1 MSGILMFSDK
11 DQVAYELL
19 SKGREIKAALWNSRK
34 QHTPKGSRGL
44 PLAAVILGKGARER
58 ATEYFTYGAE
68 DVYISE
74 ADAFN
79 VFYADVY
86 ADAICQI
93 AETYGFH
100 IVVIGSTRR
109 GKDLAG
115 RVAQKMEAGCATD
128 IIGIDLKDKDVML
141 HRYMLGG
148 NTVTTELIKTPN
160 KVFACMPKAFALG
173 EKQPADVNKIIEPDL
188 KLKDSKYTLVER
200 KEKVGE
206 SVNLEDAQT
215 LVCVGRGLD
224 KKEDISIIEDLA
236 KALKGEIGC
245 TRPLSHEIRWLP
257 EDREV
262 GLSGKKCKP
271 NLCFSV
277 GISGQIQH
285 TVGIRDSRI
294 IVAINKDKNAPI
306 FKIADYGIV
315 GNLYEVI
322 PKIIEEIG
330 KL

>member
-1 MSGILMFSDK
+1 MSGILIFADK

-19 SKGREIKAALWNSRK
+19 SKGKEIKAVL
-34 QHTPKGSRGL
+34 GV
-44 PLAAVILGKGARER
+44 PLAAAILGKGAREKAR
-58 ATEYFTYGAE
+58 EYFAYGAE
-68 DVYISE
+68 NVYISE
-74 ADAFN
+74 ADAFT

-86 ADAICQI
+86 ANAVCQI
-93 AETYGFH
+93 ANTYGLD
-100 IVVIGSTRR
+100 IVMIGSTRR

-115 RVAQKMEAGCATD
+115 RVAQKMEAGCVTD
-128 IIGIDLKDKDVML
+128 IIDVELRDKDILV

-148 NTVTTELIKTPN
+148 NTVTSELIKTPK
-160 KVFACMPKAFALG
+160 KVFAVMPKAFALG
-173 EKQPADVNKIIEPDL
+173 EKQPVDGNKIVEADL
-188 KLKDSKYTLVER
+188 KMKDAKYTLVQR

-215 LVCVGRGLD
+215 LVCVGRGLA
-224 KKEDISIIEDLA
+224 KKEDISVIEGLA
-236 KALKGEIGC
+236 KAVKGEIGC
-245 TRPLSHEIRWLP
+245 TRPLSHEIRWFP

-262 GLSGKKCKP
+262 GLSGKKSKP
-271 NLCFSV
+271 NLCFSI

-285 TVGIRDSRI
+285 TVGIRDSKI

-315 GNLYEVI
+315 GDLYEVI

>member
-1 MSGILMFSDK
+1 MSGILIFADK

-19 SKGREIKAALWNSRK
+19 SKGKEIKAVL
-34 QHTPKGSRGL
+34 GV
-44 PLAAVILGKGARER
+44 PLAAAILGKGAREK
-58 ATEYFTYGAE
+58 TGEYFAYGAE
-68 DVYISE
+68 NVYISE
-74 ADAFN
+74 ADAFT

-93 AETYGFH
+93 ANTYGFD
-100 IVVIGSTRR
+100 IVMIGSTRR

-115 RVAQKMEAGCATD
+115 RVAQKMEAGCVTD
-128 IIGIDLKDKDVML
+128 IIDVELRDKDILV

-148 NTVTTELIKTPN
+148 NTVTSELIKTPK
-160 KVFACMPKAFALG
+160 KVFAVMPKAFALG
-173 EKQPADVNKIIEPDL
+173 EKQPVDGNKIVEADL
-188 KLKDSKYTLVER
+188 KMKDAKYTLVQR

-215 LVCVGRGLD
+215 LVCVGRGLA
-224 KKEDISIIEDLA
+224 KKEDISVIEGLA
-236 KALKGEIGC
+236 KAVKGEIGC
-245 TRPLSHEIRWLP
+245 TRPLSHEIRWFP

-262 GLSGKKCKP
+262 GLSGKKTKP
-271 NLCFSV
+271 NLCFSI

-285 TVGIRDSRI
+285 TVGIRDSKI

-315 GNLYEVI
+315 DDLYEVI

>member
-1 MSGILMFSDK
+1 MSGILIFADK

-19 SKGREIKAALWNSRK
+19 SKGKEIKAVL
-34 QHTPKGSRGL
+34 GV
-44 PLAAVILGKGARER
+44 PLAAAILGKGAREK
-58 ATEYFTYGAE
+58 TGEYFAYGAE
-68 DVYISE
+68 NVYISE
-74 ADAFN
+74 ADAFT

-93 AETYGFH
+93 ANTYGFD
-100 IVVIGSTRR
+100 IVMIGSTRR

-115 RVAQKMEAGCATD
+115 RVAQKMEAGCVTD
-128 IIGIDLKDKDVML
+128 IIDVELRDKDILV

-148 NTVTTELIKTPN
+148 NTVTSELIKTPK
-160 KVFACMPKAFALG
+160 KVFAVMPKAFALG
-173 EKQPADVNKIIEPDL
+173 EKQPVDGNKIVEADL
-188 KLKDSKYTLVER
+188 KMKDAKYTLVQR

-215 LVCVGRGLD
+215 LVCVGRGLA
-224 KKEDISIIEDLA
+224 KKEDISVIEGLA
-236 KALKGEIGC
+236 KAVKGEIGC
-245 TRPLSHEIRWLP
+245 TRPLSHEIRWFP

-262 GLSGKKCKP
+262 GLSGKKTKP
-271 NLCFSV
+271 NLCFSI

-285 TVGIRDSRI
+285 TVGIRDSKI

-315 GNLYEVI
+315 GDLYEVI

-330 KL
+330 KS

>member
-1 MSGILMFSDK
+1 MSGILIFADK

-19 SKGREIKAALWNSRK
+19 SKGKEIKAVL
-34 QHTPKGSRGL
+34 GV
-44 PLAAVILGKGARER
+44 PLAAAILGKGAREK
-58 ATEYFTYGAE
+58 TGEYFAYGAE
-68 DVYISE
+68 NVYISE
-74 ADAFN
+74 ADAFT

-93 AETYGFH
+93 ANTYGFD
-100 IVVIGSTRR
+100 IVMIGSTRR

-115 RVAQKMEAGCATD
+115 RVAQKMEAGCVTD
-128 IIGIDLKDKDVML
+128 IIDVELRDKDILV

-148 NTVTTELIKTPN
+148 NTVTSELIKTPK
-160 KVFACMPKAFALG
+160 KVFAVMPKAFALG
-173 EKQPADVNKIIEPDL
+173 EKQPVDGNKIVEADL
-188 KLKDSKYTLVER
+188 KMKDAKYTLVQR

-215 LVCVGRGLD
+215 LVCVGRGLA
-224 KKEDISIIEDLA
+224 KKEDISVIEGLA
-236 KALKGEIGC
+236 KAVKGEIGC
-245 TRPLSHEIRWLP
+245 TRPLSHEIRWFP

-262 GLSGKKCKP
+262 GLSGKKTKP
-271 NLCFSV
+271 NLCFSI

-285 TVGIRDSRI
+285 TVGIRDSKI

-315 GNLYEVI
+315 GDLYEVI

>member
-1 MSGILMFSDK
+1 MSGMLIFSDK

-19 SKGREIKAALWNSRK
+19 SKSKELKAALWQPRK
-34 QHTPKGSRGL
+34 ENYPKGSQGL
-44 PLAAVILGKGARER
+44 PVTAVILGKGARER
-58 ATEYFTYGAE
+58 AAKYFAYGAE
-68 DVYISE
+68 NVYISE

-79 VFYADVY
+79 VFYTDVY

-93 AETYGFH
+93 ADTYGLNI
-100 IVVIGSTRR
+100 IVMGSTRR

-128 IIGIDLKDKDVML
+128 IIDVELKGRDVML

-148 NTVTTELIKTPN
+148 NTVTSELIKTPK
-160 KVFACMPKAFALG
+160 KVFAVMPKAFALG
-173 EKQPADVNKIIEPDL
+173 EKQPPNGKIVEPDL
-188 KLKDSKYTLVER
+188 KVKDSKYTLVER

-224 KKEDISIIEDLA
+224 KKEDLSIIEDLA

-245 TRPLSHEIRWLP
+245 SRPLSHEVRWLP

-271 NLCFSV
+271 SLCFSV

-285 TVGIRDSRI
+285 TVGIRDSKI
-294 IVAINKDKNAPI
+294 IAAINKDKNAPI
-306 FKIADYGIV
+306 FKMADYGIV
-315 GNLYEVI
+315 GDLYEVI
-322 PKIIEEIG
+322 PKIVEEIG

>member
-1 MSGILMFSDK
+1 MSGILIFADK

-19 SKGREIKAALWNSRK
+19 SKGKEIKAVL
-34 QHTPKGSRGL
+34 GV
-44 PLAAVILGKGARER
+44 PLAAAILGKGAKEK
-58 ATEYFTYGAE
+58 ATEYFAYGAE
-68 DVYISE
+68 NAYISE
-74 ADAFN
+74 ADAFT

-93 AETYGFH
+93 ANIYGFD
-100 IVVIGSTRR
+100 IVMIGSTRR

-115 RVAQKMEAGCATD
+115 RVAQKMEAGCVTD
-128 IIGIDLKDKDVML
+128 IIDVELRDKDILV

-148 NTVTTELIKTPN
+148 NTVTSELIKTPK
-160 KVFACMPKAFALG
+160 KVFAVMPKAFALG
-173 EKQPADVNKIIEPDL
+173 EKQPVNGNKIVDADL
-188 KLKDSKYTLVER
+188 KMKDSKYTLVQR

-215 LVCVGRGLD
+215 LVCVGRGLA
-224 KKEDISIIEDLA
+224 KKEDISVIEDLA
-236 KALKGEIGC
+236 KAVKGEIGC
-245 TRPLSHEIRWLP
+245 TRPLSHEIRWFP

-262 GLSGKKCKP
+262 GLSGKKTKP
-271 NLCFSV
+271 NLCFSI

-285 TVGIRDSRI
+285 TVGIRDSKI

-315 GNLYEVI
+315 GDLYEVI